1 MSCPYNCGEI
11 EINKKLTPEQKS
23 KVMEILGIKETGMNY
38 IEDNR
43 IEFGEF
49 YDYDFEVT
57 ANELVE
63 YLGKLG
69 YILNGVVNRYGDYGE
84 GRIEIDNNEVT
95 YTDQEDYWRKDADD
109 NSLIEELEK
118 RGYTVVKK

>member
-11 EINKKLTPEQKS
+11 EISKKLAPEHKA

-38 IEDNR
+38 IEDDR